1 MGDDQ
6 GNVVRDGGAIDSSEK
21 VDDETDSTLMLAL
34 KHGIMTQETW
44 DTKRIGIDKYPAVG
58 SVMWTAHPD
67 EFLKALETEKP
78 FKIHMA
84 QFVSSN
90 PVGTAIAAEPQR
102 WYKALKKLDFNFACD
117 LFMNPTI
124 CLLYTSRCV

>member
-44 DTKRIGIDKYPAVG
+44 DTKRIGIDDNLSIPI
-58 SVMWTAHPD
+58 S
-67 EFLKALETEKP
+67 FALT
-78 FKIHMA
+78 
-84 QFVSSN
+84 Q
-90 PVGTAIAAEPQR
+90 T
-102 WYKALKKLDFNFACD
+102 LL
-117 LFMNPTI
+117 LF
-124 CLLYTSRCV
+124 CLG